1 MRKKKESVKQL
12 EFIPGN
18 EPAQIRIALSAPFRI
33 WKACWAINHALGLSL
48 ALPSQPISMP
58 GAPGL
63 EENADLDPDTPP
75 EELIYSC
82 TSGWREYRL
91 MTVKKAGLSALKG
104 FHFLLEIES
113 DKKEGLPDTDWVL
126 NSLKACNQF
135 SAIINL

>member
-18 EPAQIRIALSAPFRI
+18 EPARIRFALSAPFRI
-33 WKACWAINHALGLSL
+33 WKACWVINHALGLSL
-48 ALPSQPISMP
+48 ALPSHPISIS
-58 GAPGL
+58 GL
-63 EENADLDPDTPP
+63 PNEEENDDFNPDTPP

-91 MTVKKAGLSALKG
+91 MTVKKAGLSTLKG
-104 FHFLLEIES
+104 FDFLLEIES
-113 DKKEGLPDTDWVL
+113 DKKEGLPDTEFLL

>member
-18 EPAQIRIALSAPFRI
+18 EPARIRIALSAPFRI

-48 ALPSQPISMP
+48 SLPSLPIPTP
-58 GAPGL
+58 GFPDQN
-63 EENADLDPDTPP
+63 ENSDFDPDTPP
-75 EELIYSC
+75 EELIYC
-82 TSGWREYRL
+82 YTSGWREYRL
-91 MTVKKAGLSALKG
+91 MTVKKAGLSSLKG

-113 DKKEGLPDTDWVL
+113 DKKEGLPDTDLLV